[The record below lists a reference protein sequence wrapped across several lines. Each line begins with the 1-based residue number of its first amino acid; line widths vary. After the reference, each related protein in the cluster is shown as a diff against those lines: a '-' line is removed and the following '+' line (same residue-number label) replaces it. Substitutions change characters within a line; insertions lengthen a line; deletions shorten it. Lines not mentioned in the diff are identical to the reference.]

1 MRCLTILLMNSIEVG
16 MELFRLFFLGACI
29 GVILNVLW
37 VIYYQ
42 IPRMM
47 RKIVDL
53 EDDYVDVRNRCANI
67 FHQLYDISREHDK
80 VLEGLDEKV
89 KSIEESVIEE

>member
-1 MRCLTILLMNSIEVG
+1 

-53 EDDYVDVRNRCANI
+53 ENDYVTLSNK
-67 FHQLYDISREHDK
+67 LYDILRVHHEM
-80 VLEGLDEKV
+80 LEGLDEKV